1 MLLPQG
7 LYYAWDSY
15 NLPCTVLHT
24 YSSFS
29 VPLLHIIARTHCSP
43 VAITAWTCSGVLS
56 LLKFFCFFLKTAS
69 AHLAR
74 AVLGIPAW
82 TPFSEIGT
90 RAAVAELKQPLLIA
104 ALAALAGKVN
114 FSLFVS
120 LVKISKQTKKKS
132 LNTSFLLHFLHQRR
146 LLNLRRP
153 QPAPG
158 ALAFHAT
165 RAMPRGLCSRSP
177 SAPSVGAFPGGPVLV
192 RPRAL
197 GRGGPSVLGCDREG
211 WGLGPTSLSFPAD
224 LQEAIQQNPDGS
236 VIPAGHILPMLPK
249 LPPYVHSHDT

>member
-120 LVKISKQTKKKS
+120 LVKISKQTNKNPLTLHSSCIFSIRGDFLTCVGRS
-132 LNTSFLLHFLHQRR
+132 LHPVPWLFMRHGRC
-146 LLNLRRP
+146 
-153 QPAPG
+153 
-158 ALAFHAT
+158 LA
-165 RAMPRGLCSRSP
+165 G
-177 SAPSVGAFPGGPVLV
+177 SAPDPPVLPAWEPSLV
-192 RPRAL
+192 VPSWSDHEPWE
-197 GRGGPSVLGCDREG
+197 GGDR
-211 WGLGPTSLSFPAD
+211 LS
-224 LQEAIQQNPDGS
+224 
-236 VIPAGHILPMLPK
+236 
-249 LPPYVHSHDT
+249 